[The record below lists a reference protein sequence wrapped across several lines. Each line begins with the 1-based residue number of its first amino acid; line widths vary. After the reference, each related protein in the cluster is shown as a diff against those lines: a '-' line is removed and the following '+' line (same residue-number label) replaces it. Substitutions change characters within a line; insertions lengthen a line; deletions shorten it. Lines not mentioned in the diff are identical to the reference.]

1 MVSYGEGHAL
11 RGPGPATSY
20 GRMSQE
26 SLGQMSHIRAPSERL
41 KCHLD
46 HLVRVGT
53 YYPLLR

>member
-1 MVSYGEGHAL
+1 MVRARSFGAL
-11 RGPGPATSY
+11 AQPRAY

-26 SLGQMSHIRAPSERL
+26 SLGQMSYIRALSERL

-46 HLVRVGT
+46 HLDRVGT